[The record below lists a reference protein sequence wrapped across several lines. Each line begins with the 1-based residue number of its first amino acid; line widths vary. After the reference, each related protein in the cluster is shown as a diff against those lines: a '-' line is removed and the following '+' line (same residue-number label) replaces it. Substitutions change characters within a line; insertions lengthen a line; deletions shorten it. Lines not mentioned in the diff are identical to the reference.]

1 MIVDVVNIYFSMENG
16 YFKLSNIRLPGA
28 VRSKQTKERFLM
40 TAAPTVWEAQAEHRF
55 DLRHDDVHRSW
66 VPLGSFDPAT
76 DEDVTSLGERKRGEP
91 CFGHILKNITS

>member
-1 MIVDVVNIYFSMENG
+1 
-16 YFKLSNIRLPGA
+16 
-28 VRSKQTKERFLM
+28 M

-76 DEDVTSLGERKRGEP
+76 DEDVVGRWGKENGENLVSGTSSK
-91 CFGHILKNITS
+91 I